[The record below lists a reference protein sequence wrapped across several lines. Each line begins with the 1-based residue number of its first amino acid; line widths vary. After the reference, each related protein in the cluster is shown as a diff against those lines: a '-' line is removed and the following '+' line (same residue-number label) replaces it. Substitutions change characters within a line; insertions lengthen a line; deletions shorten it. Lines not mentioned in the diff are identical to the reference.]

1 MPHEGIR
8 FAERSRAR
16 NSKKGQFI
24 EREESR
30 PVASSVHT
38 DTDVKIEQVKEEIS
52 GLVDEKTGKIIP
64 TSQDN
69 VKKEEPTPE
78 NNDVNTESKE

>member
-16 NSKKGQFI
+16 NSKKGQLI
-24 EREESR
+24 AREESR
-30 PVASSVHT
+30 PVATSVKINP
-38 DTDVKIEQVKEEIS
+38 DVKIEQIEKVIE
-52 GLVDEKTGKIIP
+52 GVPDEKTFDLPK
-64 TSQDN
+64 QDN

-78 NNDVNTESKE
+78 NNDVKTESKE